1 MLVLQSSAVFAQ
13 VDNSSIAVGYIV
25 NGGETKIDLKGTKVL
40 PTAKGEAKVDAKKDV
55 TRIEAEV
62 ENLVQ
67 PGQIATE
74 FLTYVLWAVSP
85 DGRTVNLGEI
95 LIDDEGEG
103 KLKATTQLQTFSL
116 IVTSEPYYSVRT
128 PSELV
133 VLENEPQKH
142 TKGKLFQV
150 DQYRL
155 MKRSQY
161 EKIGNPL
168 ALSVDLKNVPLQV
181 YEARNAVEIAKSRGA
196 DKYAPEI
203 FGKAEA
209 SLNTTENLLV
219 GDKDKKEIISAAR
232 QTVQF
237 SEDSRALAADRQ
249 DQERVA
255 MERQAAADR
264 AAAQARAQ
272 AEAEAARNA
281 GAARRASAEQARH
294 QAELAAAREA
304 QLTAEQNTLEA
315 REAAAKAEAERVRR
329 AAETL
334 RNQLLEQ
341 LGRVLE
347 TRDTPRGLVVS
358 MAGVLF
364 NTGKYDLKGDAREKL
379 SRLSGI
385 LAVHPGLRLEVEG
398 HTDST
403 GTLAANQTLS
413 ERRAQAVAA
422 YLIEQ
427 GVPGGSVTSRGLGP
441 SLPIAGNDTAEGR
454 QKNRRVEIIVSGEV
468 IGKSIEG
475 VIATDN

>member
-1 MLVLQSSAVFAQ
+1 
-13 VDNSSIAVGYIV
+13 
-25 NGGETKIDLKGTKVL
+25 
-40 PTAKGEAKVDAKKDV
+40 
-55 TRIEAEV
+55 
-62 ENLVQ
+62 
-67 PGQIATE
+67 
-74 FLTYVLWAVSP
+74 
-85 DGRTVNLGEI
+85 
-95 LIDDEGEG
+95 
-103 KLKATTQLQTFSL
+103 
-116 IVTSEPYYSVRT
+116 
-128 PSELV
+128 
-133 VLENEPQKH
+133 
-142 TKGKLFQV
+142 
-150 DQYRL
+150 
-155 MKRSQY
+155 
-161 EKIGNPL
+161 
-168 ALSVDLKNVPLQV
+168 
-181 YEARNAVEIAKSRGA
+181 
-196 DKYAPEI
+196 
-203 FGKAEA
+203 
-209 SLNTTENLLV
+209 
-219 GDKDKKEIISAAR
+219 
-232 QTVQF
+232 
-237 SEDSRALAADRQ
+237 
-249 DQERVA
+249 